1 MIIYKNTT
9 YVATLIYEFIIL
21 NDASMTPDVKC
32 FWLPV
37 KLPHFLLLSELYS
50 IIEKHKLAK
59 VYYNR
64 GTYDVHTVSANSLVV
79 SGSMPTG
86 IIIGTSSP
94 LDYVGVQVNR
104 QLEMDLPIE

>member
-1 MIIYKNTT
+1 
-9 YVATLIYEFIIL
+9 
-21 NDASMTPDVKC
+21 MTPDVKC

-50 IIEKHKLAK
+50 IIEKYKLAK

-64 GTYDVHTVSANSLVV
+64 GTYDVHTVSANSLVI

-86 IIIGTSSP
+86 IIIGSSSP

-104 QLEMDLPIE
+104 QLEMDLPIESVSYTHLDVYKRQAQYFYPI